1 MLQVSPKKTAG
12 PLAVLK
18 IYVRHMLYQPMLVTW
33 AFVGLCLIQ
42 VGTLIAPLYLRDLIN
57 LLARNEPA
65 TEIVTQA
72 ITLVGFIA
80 FWWGIRW
87 FGERLEHFLN
97 LRVIANAMASLTAEA
112 FEYLIDHS
120 YHFFTSNFSGS
131 LTHKVN
137 KFARSFLTLFEGLA
151 LNVLPTIMF
160 IVAAV
165 AILYAHNSII
175 GISLGIWVVI
185 FFAFQIWVTNLRQP
199 LRKKRSAADTKITA
213 MLADTISNQPTI
225 SQFSG
230 AVFERKRFG
239 ETIEDWR
246 KAGLKSWNADA
257 VVWAGLGTLMMIIE
271 IGLIYGAIV
280 LWGNGLL
287 TVGDFVLIQ
296 AYLLTLFERL
306 VSIQR
311 ELRRVYDAFAD
322 AGEMVDILEQPHEV
336 SDIPGAK
343 KLKTIGAE
351 IQFRDVNFY
360 FNQTRDVLKD
370 FNLHIPGSEKVA
382 LVGPSGAGKTTITKL
397 LLRLYDVNSGS
408 IEIDGQN
415 IAHVKQDSLRESIA
429 FVPQEP
435 ILFHRTLMEN
445 IRYGRREATDEEVIE
460 AAKKAHCHEFIT
472 SLPERYNTYVGE
484 RGVKLSGGERQRVA
498 IARAILKDAPI
509 LILDEATSS
518 LDSESEALIQD
529 ALATLMEGKTVVVI
543 AHRLSTIMRMDR
555 ILVLDGGKIVAEGTH
570 QKLLAQDGL
579 YQKLWNIQAGG
590 FIGEDEDMTRN
601 NEE

>member
-1 MLQVSPKKTAG
+1 MLQGSPKKTAG

-42 VGTLIAPLYLRDLIN
+42 AGTLIAPLYLRDLIN

-112 FEYLIDHS
+112 FAYLIDHS

-175 GISLGIWVVI
+175 GISLGIWVVV

-213 MLADTISNQPTI
+213 MLADAISNQPTI

-239 ETIEDWR
+239 ETIEYWR

-257 VVWAGLGTLMMIIE
+257 VVWAGLGTLMMIVE

-280 LWGNGLL
+280 LWGHGLL

-306 VSIQR
+306 ISIQR

-322 AGEMVDILEQPHEV
+322 AGEMVDILEQTHEV

-343 KLKTIGAE
+343 KLKTTEAA

-360 FNQTRDVLKD
+360 FNQTRNILKG

-408 IEIDGQN
+408 VEIDGQN
-415 IAHVKQDSLRESIA
+415 IAEVTQDSLREHIA

-435 ILFHRTLMEN
+435 ILFHRTLLEN
-445 IRYGRREATDEEVIE
+445 IRYGRREASNEEVIE
-460 AAKKAHCHEFIT
+460 AAKKAHCHEFI
-472 SLPERYNTYVGE
+472 SQLPEQYGTFVGE

-498 IARAILKDAPI
+498 IARAILKNAPI

-529 ALATLMEGKTVVVI
+529 ALATLMEGKTVLVI
-543 AHRLSTIMRMDR
+543 AHRLSTIMKMDR
-555 ILVLDGGKIVAEGTH
+555 ILVLDKGNIVAEGTH
-570 QKLLAQDGL
+570 QELLAQDGL

-590 FIGEDEDMTRN
+590 FIGEDVTK